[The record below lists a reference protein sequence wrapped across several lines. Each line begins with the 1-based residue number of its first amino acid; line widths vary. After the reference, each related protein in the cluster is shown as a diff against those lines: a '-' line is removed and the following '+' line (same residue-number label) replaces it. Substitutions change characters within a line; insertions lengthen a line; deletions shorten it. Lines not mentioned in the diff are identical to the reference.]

1 MGIMFSS
8 FYIFQKSIQYT
19 ASLSCKFLT
28 VAWCLLWS
36 VLYAAAEM
44 SLITIPLAC
53 LTSVIFV
60 FLISRRELKTGPI
73 LEITVSAYLFSFGI
87 SYILNYIAGLLIS
100 VPYALL
106 INSEVVVDAP
116 IDYNQP
122 VYLLIYTL
130 IFISQLILS
139 VLLFRIR
146 RFRKG
151 FPFIFN
157 KFTIVVALFFTG
169 IILMFVTWVNVLATK
184 EYARTSEEFI
194 AVTSYI
200 ISVLITGAGIYILI
214 RRLIKMFQRKRVQQN
229 TVEHYKN
236 LWLESEERHEQK
248 DEFINALTSAT
259 HNFTERINAMESIAK
274 ELDNVEL
281 IEDIQGLKKNW
292 QDELAKVKTKKL
304 LPSTKIRT
312 IDNLFQQFAKQFADK
327 NIVFNLIVNGSIIYM
342 MNNIIKTGKLETLIV
357 NHLKDAQIA
366 INASNNSFR
375 NIMAMIGLN
384 ENHYE
389 FTVFDGGIPFE
400 VDTLV
405 RLGTERVT
413 THADTGGSGIGF
425 ETTFETMREC
435 KASLIISEKEPS
447 SAYHSKSVSICFDGN
462 NQYIIKTYRPDDF
475 PASDRY
481 IVTSR

>member
-342 MNNIIKTGKLETLIV
+342 MNNIIK
-357 NHLKDAQIA
+357 
-366 INASNNSFR
+366 
-375 NIMAMIGLN
+375 
-384 ENHYE
+384 